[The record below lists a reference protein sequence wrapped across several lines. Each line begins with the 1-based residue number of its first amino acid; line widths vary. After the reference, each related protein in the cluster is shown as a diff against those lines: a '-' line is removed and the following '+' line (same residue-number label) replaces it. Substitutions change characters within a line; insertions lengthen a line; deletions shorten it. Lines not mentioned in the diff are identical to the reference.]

1 MLLRLFCNSNKSP
14 QNQRK
19 LIPLINTAVR
29 LLFLANCQ
37 LSQVSL
43 DLAQFG
49 GEALVLAGLNVEIRL
64 HLLIHFGLDKLVRLL
79 DKVANVAVNIGYI

>member
-1 MLLRLFCNSNKSP
+1 MSIRLFCNSNKSP

-19 LIPLINTAVR
+19 LIPLVNTAVSFF
-29 LLFLANCQ
+29 FLANCQ

-43 DLAQFG
+43 DRAQLG

-64 HLLIHFGLDKLVRLL
+64 HLLIHF
-79 DKVANVAVNIGYI
+79 